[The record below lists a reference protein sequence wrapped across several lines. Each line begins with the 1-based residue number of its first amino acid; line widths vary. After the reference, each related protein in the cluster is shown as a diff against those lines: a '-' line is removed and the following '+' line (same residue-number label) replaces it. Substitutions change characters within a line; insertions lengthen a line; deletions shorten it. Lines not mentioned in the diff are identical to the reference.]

1 MGDLAQAAFFFFLTV
16 HTASAAP
23 VLSPLF
29 ISPSVQSHPM
39 HFPIVILK
47 YFGRIHMPIK
57 VWPGSCHFTTL
68 TCLYTLQPYNNR
80 NLTHCK

>member
-1 MGDLAQAAFFFFLTV
+1 MGDLAQAAFFFFFLTV

-57 VWPGSCHFTTL
+57 AWLMS
-68 TCLYTLQPYNNR
+68 LYHTYMLVYASALQ
-80 NLTHCK
+80 